1 MSNYIRDKTQGGCYF
16 LTFNLLDRKSSLLLT
31 HIDKFRDAYAK
42 TIQHHQFK
50 LDAMV
55 VLPDHV
61 HIMITL
67 PPNSDNYAVI
77 VASIKSQF
85 SRQINKTEAI
95 TLSRQAK
102 RERGIWQRRFWEHRI
117 RDDADYRQH
126 MDYIHHN
133 PVKHGYVTNPQNW
146 QYSTLH
152 KLIKK
157 GVYPADWGTDENDKS
172 INIRYDV

>member
-1 MSNYIRDKTQGGCYF
+1 MRNYIRDKTKGGCYF

-42 TIQHHQFK
+42 TLQHHQFK

-77 VASIKSQF
+77 VASLKSQF
-85 SRQINKTEAI
+85 SRQINKTEII
-95 TLSRQAK
+95 TSSRHAK

-117 RDDADYRQH
+117 RDEIDYQNH
-126 MDYIHHN
+126 MDYIHYN
-133 PVKHGYVTNPQNW
+133 PVKHGYVINPQDW

-157 GVYPADWGTDENDKS
+157 GVYPPDWGTDESDKS
-172 INIRYDV
+172 INIRYDR

>member
-16 LTFNLLDRKSSLLLT
+16 LTFNLLDRESSLLLT
-31 HIDKFRDAYAK
+31 HINKFRDAYAK

-95 TLSRQAK
+95 TPSRQAK
-102 RERGIWQRRFWEHRI
+102 RERGIW
-117 RDDADYRQH
+117 
-126 MDYIHHN
+126 
-133 PVKHGYVTNPQNW
+133 
-146 QYSTLH
+146 
-152 KLIKK
+152 
-157 GVYPADWGTDENDKS
+157 
-172 INIRYDV
+172 

>member
-1 MSNYIRDKTQGGCYF
+1 MSNYIRDKTKGGCYF
-16 LTFNLLDRKSSLLLT
+16 LTFNLANRHSQLLLT

-42 TIQHHQFK
+42 TIQHHRFD

-61 HIMITL
+61 HMLITL
-67 PPNSDNYAVI
+67 AQDSDDYAVI

-95 TLSRQAK
+95 TASRQAK

-126 MDYIHHN
+126 MDYIHNN
-133 PVKHGYVTNPQNW
+133 PVKHGYVNRPQDW

-152 KLIKK
+152 KWIKK
-157 GVYPADWGTDENDKS
+157 GVYPANWRTDKNVKI
-172 INIRYDV
+172 INMQYD

>member
-1 MSNYIRDKTQGGCYF
+1 M
-16 LTFNLLDRKSSLLLT
+16 TFNLLDRKSSLLLI

-77 VASIKSQF
+77 VASIAVIEPAELARWEKATADVDE
-85 SRQINKTEAI
+85 IWLKDAA
-95 TLSRQAK
+95 AK
-102 RERGIWQRRFWEHRI
+102 
-117 RDDADYRQH
+117 
-126 MDYIHHN
+126 
-133 PVKHGYVTNPQNW
+133 GYDGK
-146 QYSTLH
+146 
-152 KLIKK
+152 KLIEEAKALLKK
-157 GVYPADWGTDENDKS
+157 YAPAK
-172 INIRYDV
+172 

>member
-1 MSNYIRDKTQGGCYF
+1 MRHYIRDKTQGGCYF
-16 LTFNLLDRKSSLLLT
+16 LTFNLANRHSQLLLM

-42 TIQHHQFK
+42 TIKHHAFI

-61 HIMITL
+61 HMIITL
-67 PPNSDNYAVI
+67 PPDSNDYATI
-77 VASIKSQF
+77 VASLKSQF
-85 SRQINKTEAI
+85 SRQINKTEII
-95 TLSRQAK
+95 TSSRQAK

-117 RDDADYRQH
+117 RDEIDYQNH
-126 MDYIHHN
+126 MDYIHYN
-133 PVKHGYVTNPQNW
+133 PVKHGYVANPQDW

-157 GVYPADWGTDENDKS
+157 GVYPANWATDGSVKT
-172 INIRYDV
+172 INMQYD

>member
-1 MSNYIRDKTQGGCYF
+1 MSHYIRDKTQGGCYF

-67 PPNSDNYAVI
+67 PPDSDNYAVI
-77 VASIKSQF
+77 VASLKSQF
-85 SRQINKTEAI
+85 SRQINKTEII
-95 TLSRQAK
+95 TSSRQAK

-126 MDYIHHN
+126 MDYIHNN
-133 PVKHGYVTNPQNW
+133 PVKHGYVTNPQDW

-152 KLIKK
+152 TLIKK
-157 GVYPADWGTDENDKS
+157 GVYPAGWGTDENDKS
-172 INIRYDV
+172 INIRYDS

>member
-1 MSNYIRDKTQGGCYF
+1 MRNYIRDKTQGGCYF
-16 LTFNLLDRKSSLLLT
+16 LTFNLLDRKSSLLLI

-85 SRQINKTEAI
+85 SRQITKTEAI
-95 TLSRQAK
+95 TPSRQAK

-126 MDYIHHN
+126 MDYN

-157 GVYPADWGTDENDKS
+157 GVYPSD
-172 INIRYDV
+172 